1 MLWVLFFCNRFDCE
15 REGRKV
21 KMATSA
27 AHKES
32 EAELFN
38 LLKSA
43 NLLDYYN
50 NFIEQ
55 GGDDI
60 HQFCDASEEEFKE
73 MVSLV
78 GMAAKPLHV
87 RRLQKCLVE
96 WKAKKAR
103 QGEQTPEKSSSWI
116 DGWTPNQS
124 PVPRTATTIVT
135 TPTITTSSLKRK
147 SSSSSIEKGTP
158 EKRVVELKL
167 PPMDVI
173 IDWEKLDPERQQL
186 IREHSRI
193 YGRDDKKRKSMSLN
207 CHEQM
212 INEAAAQLC
221 LRDPTLLVRRD
232 ELFTMARRVVRES
245 GFTYVHGHSR
255 SKYLGSPIEI
265 TSDGSEYYPLVN
277 SVELLCC
284 LCP

>member
-1 MLWVLFFCNRFDCE
+1 
-15 REGRKV
+15 
-21 KMATSA
+21 MATSA

-87 RRLQKCLVE
+87 RRLQKCLFD

-103 QGEQTPEKSSSWI
+103 QGEQTPEKNSSWI
-116 DGWTPNQS
+116 DKWTPNQS
-124 PVPRTATTIVT
+124 PVPRMATTIVT
-135 TPTITTSSLKRK
+135 TPTITTPSLKRK
-147 SSSSSIEKGTP
+147 SSSSSTDKGTP

-193 YGRDDKKRKSMSLN
+193 YGRDDKKRKNMSLN

-255 SKYLGSPIEI
+255 SKYLGSPTEL
-265 TSDGSEYYPLVN
+265 TSDGSEYFT
-277 SVELLCC
+277 
-284 LCP
+284 

>member
-1 MLWVLFFCNRFDCE
+1 
-15 REGRKV
+15 
-21 KMATSA
+21 MATSA

-43 NLLDYYN
+43 NLLDYYG

-60 HQFCDASEEEFKE
+60 HQFCDANEEEFKE

-103 QGEQTPEKSSSWI
+103 QGVQTPEKITSWI
-116 DGWTPNQS
+116 DTWTPNQS
-124 PVPRTATTIVT
+124 PSVSRTATTIVS
-135 TPTITTSSLKRK
+135 TPTITTTSLKRK
-147 SSSSSIEKGTP
+147 SSGSSDKETP

-193 YGRDDKKRKSMSLN
+193 YGRDDKKRKSTSLN

-255 SKYLGSPIEI
+255 SKYLGSPAQLI
-265 TSDGSEYYPLVN
+265 TDNGG
-277 SVELLCC
+277 ELSLIVKIFK
-284 LCP
+284 LESYDRRDF

>member
-1 MLWVLFFCNRFDCE
+1 VAQPLGCVLCRSLRL
-15 REGRKV
+15 REEGGEKG
-21 KMATSA
+21 KMATPV

-32 EAELFN
+32 EAELFG

-43 NLLDYYN
+43 NLLDYYS

-60 HQFCDASEEEFKE
+60 HQFCDATEEEFKE
-73 MVSLV
+73 MVCLV
-78 GMAAKPLHV
+78 GMSAKPLHV

-96 WKAKKAR
+96 WKAKKALR
-103 QGEQTPEKSSSWI
+103 WDQTAEKSSSWI

-124 PVPRTATTIVT
+124 PNVTRMPTTIVT
-135 TPTITTSSLKRK
+135 TGGTPFSLKRK
-147 SSSSSIEKGTP
+147 ASSSPGEKGP
-158 EKRVVELKL
+158 AEKRVVELKL

-186 IREHSRI
+186 IREHSKI
-193 YGRDDKKRKSMSLN
+193 YGRDDKKRKSLDLN

-255 SKYLGSPIEI
+255 SKFISPDSEEI
-265 TSDGSEYYPLVN
+265 IADECGKFI
-277 SVELLCC
+277 
-284 LCP
+284 

>member
-1 MLWVLFFCNRFDCE
+1 
-15 REGRKV
+15 
-21 KMATSA
+21 MATSA

-78 GMAAKPLHV
+78 GMSAKPLHV

-103 QGEQTPEKSSSWI
+103 QGDQTPEKSSSWI
-116 DGWTPNQS
+116 DSWTPNQS
-124 PVPRTATTIVT
+124 PNVSRTPTTIVT
-135 TPTITTSSLKRK
+135 APTITTSSLKRK
-147 SSSSSIEKGTP
+147 SSSSSNEKGSP
-158 EKRVVELKL
+158 SEKRVVELKL

-193 YGRDDKKRKSMSLN
+193 YGRDDKKRKTMTLN

-255 SKYLGSPIEI
+255 SKYIGSNDDIL
-265 TSDGSEYYPLVN
+265 SGDGSK
-277 SVELLCC
+277 SLLLMILYHRASKFRFTHKAVFHCKRRY
-284 LCP
+284 